1 MKTKKEDLIQA
12 LNDVNVDEFN
22 SVIVIAQGE
31 SSKDGSGTVCYVS
44 GSNEDVLASLC
55 MAYEQVPAL
64 FSLMTKSIEAFG
76 LGMRDTVTKLKDE
89 KNKIVAEANA

>member
-1 MKTKKEDLIQA
+1 MKTKKKDLIQA
-12 LNDVNVDEFN
+12 LNDVDADEFN

-76 LGMRDTVTKLKDE
+76 LGMRDKLMGV
-89 KNKIVAEANA
+89 KNAVNEFPPKANA